1 MSEELYYM
9 EEEDKQR
16 ALCYMEE
23 EDERKALLYGRT
35 R

>member
-9 EEEDKQR
+9 EEEDKRR

-23 EDERKALLYGRT
+23 EDEQRALLHGRG